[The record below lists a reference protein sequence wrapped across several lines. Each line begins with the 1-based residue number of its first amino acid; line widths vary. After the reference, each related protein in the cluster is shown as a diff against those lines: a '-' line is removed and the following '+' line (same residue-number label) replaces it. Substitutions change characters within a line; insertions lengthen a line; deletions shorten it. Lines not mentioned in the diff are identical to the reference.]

1 MLQSMTGFGNYS
13 VDSEMGKI
21 SVDIKTLNS
30 KNLDLNY
37 NLSPFLKDLENDIR
51 LIIMS
56 AFKRGKVDVKINFK
70 ITKKQ
75 FSTNLNHELIKL
87 YIKDLQQ
94 IVSGDAMEFLKIAI
108 SLPNSIEN
116 NQSNL
121 DNKISNDIK
130 NAVKHAVKMVIDFR
144 KQEGNSLKKDI
155 LNNAS
160 LIQKKI
166 KLVEKL
172 APRRIEKIKKK
183 INKNLVD
190 LSLEVD
196 LNRFHQ
202 ELIYHLEKLDIN
214 EELVR
219 LNNHLI
225 FLKKT
230 VNDKEIEKGKKLTF
244 IGQEIGREINTIGS
258 KSNHLEIQQIV
269 VEMKNELEKIKEQLL
284 NVL

>member
-1 MLQSMTGFGNYS
+1 MTGFGNYS

-56 AFKRGKVDVKINFK
+56 SFKRGKVDIKINFK

-94 IVSGDAMEFLKIAI
+94 IVPGDAMEFLKIAI

-172 APRRIEKIKKK
+172 APKRIEKIKEK

>member
-13 VDSEMGKI
+13 VDSQMGKI

-56 AFKRGKVDVKINFK
+56 SFKRGKVDIKINFK

-94 IVSGDAMEFLKIAI
+94 IVPGDAMEFLKIAI

-172 APRRIEKIKKK
+172 APRRIEQIKKK

-196 LNRFHQ
+196 LNRFNQ